1 MDKRAFA
8 LSLVALAAFA
18 LPAAAAAAD
27 KLHLY
32 NWNNYIAPETIK
44 RFEAECKC
52 EVVQTYYSD
61 NEELLAKLAAGA
73 KGYDILVPT
82 GNAVEALIK
91 GGSCA
96 ARQAKLRTSE
106 RRSRVPEHVV
116 RPGQQVLGALRD
128 VDDDPG
134 LTTRR

>member
-18 LPAAAAAAD
+18 LPAAAAD

-61 NEELLAKLAAGA
+61 NEELLAKLAAGS
-73 KGYDILVPT
+73 
-82 GNAVEALIK
+82 
-91 GGSCA
+91 SCRPA
-96 ARQAKLRTSE
+96 T
-106 RRSRVPEHVV
+106 RSR
-116 RPGQQVLGALRD
+116 R
-128 VDDDPG
+128 
-134 LTTRR
+134 

>member
-8 LSLVALAAFA
+8 VSLVALAAFA
-18 LPAAAAAAD
+18 LPAAAAD

-61 NEELLAKLAAGA
+61 NEELLAKLCLL
-73 KGYDILVPT
+73 Y
-82 GNAVEALIK
+82 
-91 GGSCA
+91 
-96 ARQAKLRTSE
+96 TSP
-106 RRSRVPEHVV
+106 SP
-116 RPGQQVLGALRD
+116 RD
-128 VDDDPG
+128 
-134 LTTRR
+134 